1 MGTHGVGGGGVEDD
15 GGGPEVGRRES
26 PEEVTG
32 MGHVVCKE
40 SSESSQRESG

>member
-1 MGTHGVGGGGVEDD
+1 MGLGTHVVVGGGGVEDD

-32 MGHVVCKE
+32 IGHVVCVQGAK
-40 SSESSQRESG
+40 SR